1 MNTPMAAKIHAKKQ
15 LVYWGWAK
23 TQWTCLDQLWTHES
37 GWRSNAQNKTP
48 VRVLK
53 DGKWVKTYAG
63 GIPQILGLQ
72 PHLSVP
78 VQINRGL
85 TYVKARYGSPCKAWK
100 WWQRHYWY

>member
-1 MNTPMAAKIHAKKQ
+1 M
-15 LVYWGWAK
+15 WGK
-23 TQWTCLDQLWTHES
+23 ES
-37 GWRSNAQNKTP
+37 AWNPNAQNKTP
-48 VRVLK
+48 VRVFK

-85 TYVKARYGSPCKAWK
+85 AYIDSRYGSPCRAWK
-100 WWQRHYWY
+100 WWQRHSWY